1 MLSLL
6 AVSLIKC
13 SVLFTTAGI
22 RKKKKGLSRL
32 SIGWTTTLLVD
43 KGNECMPTVGIIYMY
58 SEMLSSRESTFLTL
72 ITQITLWHIRKAC
85 SNIPYNNCLG
95 YNATDPEVPPKSLPT
110 AQQKA
115 NSLCATPMHV
125 AC

>member
-32 SIGWTTTLLVD
+32 SIGWATTLLVD

-58 SEMLSSRESTFLTL
+58 SEMLSSIYISD
-72 ITQITLWHIRKAC
+72 I
-85 SNIPYNNCLG
+85 NY
-95 YNATDPEVPPKSLPT
+95 TDYLVAYQKSL
-110 AQQKA
+110 
-115 NSLCATPMHV
+115 
-125 AC
+125 